1 MTSALQEK
9 HSISSVPFVHKATG
23 NSRLVRSILLSV
35 LLVSLLS
42 SAAVFAAK
50 YMGSLHISNTDAIT
64 LSSIGASICFTSLP
78 FLVAIFRRHE
88 RAAVMMGSVVVFL
101 MVLLAGV
108 VS

>member
-9 HSISSVPFVHKATG
+9 HSISSIPLLQKTTE

-50 YMGSLHISNTDAIT
+50 FMGSLHISNTDAST

-78 FLVAIFRRHE
+78 FLIAIYRRHE
-88 RAAVMMGSVVVFL
+88 RAAVMMGSVVLFL
-101 MVLLAGV
+101 MVILAGV